1 MSEFT
6 FDAASSNARSRIYGE
21 TSWSSLTLAALM
33 HLVLFAFLW
42 FGIQW
47 QSKQTNYEEVEVWDL
62 TSRQAAPLPTPEEPQ
77 EEPEKVEPPKV
88 VQPEVEKEDPEIAL
102 ELERKRLAAE
112 KKRIADEEAKREKE
126 KEREKEREKEKLA
139 AEKLKKEKQ
148 EKEDEKKRLAKEKA
162 QRDKMFEE
170 DMKRLNNQATKTG
183 SGGVGDALKST
194 GNNRGDPSYLAKIG
208 AKVKSNTVFSVTDTS
223 ANNPTVEFIINL
235 FPDGSLRGPLKKT
248 KSSGNTAF
256 DDAVEKAI
264 EKSVPFPR
272 DKTGEVPSSLVYVH
286 KMKE

>member
-6 FDAASSNARSRIYGE
+6 FNAMSSNGAGGRVYRE
-21 TSWSSLTLAALM
+21 TSWGSLGLAALM
-33 HLVLFAFLW
+33 HVALFAFLW
-42 FGIQW
+42 FGVQW

-62 TSRQAAPLPTPEEPQ
+62 TSRQAAPLPTPEVPQ
-77 EEPEKVEPPKV
+77 VEPEKVEPPKPIE
-88 VQPEVEKEDPEIAL
+88 PEVEKEDPEIAL

-112 KKRIADEEAKREKE
+112 KRRIADEELERKKEKE
-126 KEREKEREKEKLA
+126 KIA

-148 EKEDEKKRLAKEKA
+148 EKQEKEDEKKRIAKEKA
-162 QRDKMFEE
+162 LRDKMFE
-170 DMKRLNNQATKTG
+170 DDKKRLEAQATKVG

-208 AKVKSNTVFSVTDTS
+208 AKVKSNTIFSVTDTS
-223 ANNPTVEFIINL
+223 SNNPTVEFIINL

-248 KSSGNTAF
+248 KSSGNPAF

-272 DKTGEVPSSLVYVH
+272 DKSGEVPASLVYVH

>member
-6 FDAASSNARSRIYGE
+6 FDAANSGSRSRIYGE

-47 QSKQTNYEEVEVWDL
+47 QSKQTNFEEVEVWDL
-62 TSRQAAPLPTPEEPQ
+62 TSRQAAPLPTPEVPQ
-77 EEPEKVEPPKV
+77 DEPEKVEVPKV
-88 VQPEVEKEDPEIAL
+88 VEPEVEKEDPEIAL

-126 KEREKEREKEKLA
+126 KEREKEKLA

-162 QRDKMFEE
+162 LRDKMFEE
-170 DMKRLNNQATKTG
+170 DMKRLNSQVTKTG

-194 GNNRGDPSYLAKIG
+194 GNNRGDPSYASLIRSKIE
-208 AKVKSNTVFSVTDTS
+208 SNNKTYVIKDNITD
-223 ANNPTVEFIINL
+223 NPAVRFEINL
-235 FPDGSLRGPLKKT
+235 FPDGTLRGPLKMIE
-248 KSSGNTAF
+248 SSGIPAF
-256 DDAVEKAI
+256 DRAIAAAI
-264 EKSVPFPR
+264 EASVPFP
-272 DKTGEVPSSLVYVH
+272 KNKSGTVPPTIDYRH
-286 KMKE
+286 KMKAEN

>member
-6 FDAASSNARSRIYGE
+6 FDAANSGSRSRIYGE

-47 QSKQTNYEEVEVWDL
+47 QSKQTNFEEVEVWDL
-62 TSRQAAPLPTPEEPQ
+62 TSRQAAPLPTPEVPQ
-77 EEPEKVEPPKV
+77 DEPEKIEVPKV
-88 VQPEVEKEDPEIAL
+88 VEPEVEKEDPEIAL

-126 KEREKEREKEKLA
+126 KEREKEKLA

-162 QRDKMFEE
+162 LRDKMFEE
-170 DMKRLNNQATKTG
+170 DMKRLNSQATKTG

-223 ANNPTVEFIINL
+223 SNNPTVEFIINL

-248 KSSGNTAF
+248 KSSGNQAF